1 MNHTEIERWY
11 RLRNIKK
18 ASQVAIMG
26 AVLSLLVG
34 FGVTQYLKGAPNAEP
49 DQKAD
54 NGQMRIENF
63 VYSSSGVRP
72 WSLKAAN
79 AIMSHSSTKI
89 RLSNP
94 TVVYEG
100 GKGGKIYLT
109 AKTGEL
115 DKTTSCISGHGLVTI
130 HYRDMKFT
138 TGKIDYFDNKMSA
151 ETSSQVC
158 LETKGLSL
166 TGTGLS
172 LSLPQE
178 EIIIENNVKARIY
191 DVKWV
196 APGQRLPI

>member
-1 MNHTEIERWY
+1 MNHAEIERWY

-18 ASQVAIMG
+18 ASQVIIMA
-26 AVLSLLVG
+26 AVLSLLLG
-34 FGVTQYLKGAPNAEP
+34 FGVIQYLKGAPHNDA
-49 DQKAD
+49 DQAAS

-63 VYSSSGVRP
+63 VYSSPGVRP

-79 AIMSHSSTKI
+79 AILSQASTKI
-89 RLSNP
+89 KLTHP

-100 GKGGKIYLT
+100 GKGGKIYVT

-115 DKTTSCISGHGLVTI
+115 DKSASRISGHGLVTI

-138 TGKIDYFDNKMSA
+138 TGKIDYSDEKMRA

-158 LETKGLSL
+158 LETTSLSL
-166 TGTGLS
+166 TGTGLL
-172 LSLPQE
+172 LSIPQE
-178 EIIIENNVKARIY
+178 EIVIENNVKARLY

-196 APGQRLPI
+196 GPGQRLPI

>member
-1 MNHTEIERWY
+1 MNHAEIERWY

-18 ASQVAIMG
+18 ASQVIIMG
-26 AVLSLLVG
+26 AVLSLLGG
-34 FGVTQYLKGAPNAEP
+34 FGLTQYLKGASNTAL
-49 DQKAD
+49 DQAAK
-54 NGQMRIENF
+54 NGQIRIENF
-63 VYSSSGVRP
+63 VYSSPGVRP

-79 AIMSHSSTKI
+79 AVVSHTSTKI
-89 RLSNP
+89 RLTNP
-94 TVVYEG
+94 TVIYEG

-115 DKTTSCISGHGLVTI
+115 DKSTSRISGQGLVTI
-130 HYRDMKFT
+130 HYKDMKFT
-138 TGKIDYFDNKMSA
+138 TGKIDYFDERMRA

-158 LETKGLSL
+158 LETSGLSL

-178 EIIIENNVKARIY
+178 EIVIENNVRARLY

-196 APGQRLPI
+196 GAGQRLPI

>member
-1 MNHTEIERWY
+1 MNHAEIERWY

-18 ASQVAIMG
+18 VSQFLII
-26 AVLSLLVG
+26 AVILSLLSG
-34 FGVTQYLKGAPNAEP
+34 FGVNRYLNGLPSSQQNVVT
-49 DQKAD
+49 DG
-54 NGQMRIENF
+54 GQMRIENF

-72 WSLKAAN
+72 WSLKATR
-79 AIMSHSSTKI
+79 AIVSNSSGKI
-89 RLSNP
+89 RLSDP

-100 GKGGKIYLT
+100 GKGGKIYLI

-115 DKTTSCISGHGLVTI
+115 DKTTSRISGHGLVTI

-138 TGKIDYFDNKMSA
+138 TGKIDYFDDRMRA

-158 LETKGLSL
+158 LEATGLSL
-166 TGTGLS
+166 TGTGLL

-178 EIIIENNVKARIY
+178 EITIQNNVKARLY